1 VGGRRREVMN
11 VKVNVIVI
19 MTITAQEGRGKEGK
33 EWQGKARRPRG
44 TYSGKQLRIAA
55 GAHDGR

>member
-1 VGGRRREVMN
+1 MN
-11 VKVNVIVI
+11 VQMNVIVI
-19 MTITAQEGRGKEGK
+19 VTITAQEGKGK
-33 EWQGKARRPRG
+33 EWQGKARRPGG